1 MAAGGQWVGWWV
13 SSGGGDDRV
22 MAEIEL
28 SAGTIEYS
36 DTGGAGPCLV
46 LLHGPLMGGT
56 VWRKVVA
63 ELERDYRCVVP
74 DLPFGSH
81 RRPLRPEADL
91 SIGALADLVAEFLE
105 RLGLADVT
113 LVISD
118 WGGAQLIVERGR
130 ADRVGR
136 LVLVAC
142 EAFDNFPPGPPG
154 RLLGRLARIPGGLGL
169 LALLSRSAS
178 ARARSIGAMAK
189 FPVPD
194 EVLWD
199 WLEPLSDPAIRRD
212 LRKYVV
218 SVPLN
223 GKRNWSAGLAGFDRP
238 ALVVWAPEDAMM
250 PPEHGRRLAELLPQG
265 RLVEVADSYTLIQ
278 QDQPAVLAQH
288 LRRFVP
294 A

>member
-1 MAAGGQWVGWWV
+1 VGGQRLVWWM
-13 SSGGGDDRV
+13 SSWGGDDRG
-22 MAEIEL
+22 MAEIAL
-28 SAGTIEYS
+28 SAGTIDYS

-46 LLHGPLMGGT
+46 LLHGPLMDGT

-63 ELERDYRCVVP
+63 ELEPDYRCVVP
-74 DLPFGSH
+74 TLPFGSH
-81 RRPLRPEADL
+81 RRPMRPDADL

-105 RLGLADVT
+105 RLGLTDVT

-142 EAFDNFPPGPPG
+142 EAFDNFPPGTSG
-154 RLLGRLARIPGGLGL
+154 RMLGRLSRTPGGLGL
-169 LALLSRSAS
+169 LALLSRFAS

-194 EVLWD
+194 EVLRG
-199 WLEPLSDPAIRRD
+199 WLAPLSDPAIRRD
-212 LRKYVV
+212 LRRYVV
-218 SVPLN
+218 SVPMD
-223 GKRNWSAGLAGFDRP
+223 GKRDWSAGLAGFDRP

-250 PPEHGRRLAELLPQG
+250 PPAHGRRLADLLPQG
-265 RLVEVADSYTLIQ
+265 RLVEVADSYTLI
-278 QDQPAVLAQH
+278 
-288 LRRFVP
+288 
-294 A
+294 